1 MQYNHIEIVS
11 VTSDSAVMSLDIR
24 RDTTNIYGYVHGGA
38 FFTMADCCA
47 GLTARSDGRQYVTQN
62 ASVNFIHNVKAGHL
76 TARGRTVSRRRH
88 ICVVAVEITDETD
101 TLLFSSTL
109 FHVLYQR
116 RGLTALSSPHCARFC
131 VPVRGFFYVQRILSA
146 ARSSPGNILDRQ
158 QPAFRRGNPTI
169 QLPQHQLDAL
179 PRHLLH
185 GQIDHAQARD
195 RKRIG
200 FLRAVA
206 YSDQPGQLFADISS
220 LTKKPATHH
229 AQWPRNRRTL
239 RPAAAASTHAA
250 RRCETAS

>member
-1 MQYNHIEIVS
+1 MQEQNIAQMLENPFMQYNHIEIVS

-101 TLLFSSTL
+101 TLLFSSYL

-116 RGLTALSSPHCARFC
+116 RGLTALSSPHCSRLRA
-131 VPVRGFFYVQRILSA
+131 GAGLFYCAASSVSGPQLSLGTYSIGSSRLSA
-146 ARSSPGNILDRQ
+146 VAIRPSSCPS
-158 QPAFRRGNPTI
+158 TSWM
-169 QLPQHQLDAL
+169 HS
-179 PRHLLH
+179 
-185 GQIDHAQARD
+185 
-195 RKRIG
+195 
-200 FLRAVA
+200 RA
-206 YSDQPGQLFADISS
+206 ISS
-220 LTKKPATHH
+220 MG
-229 AQWPRNRRTL
+229 R
-239 RPAAAASTHAA
+239 
-250 RRCETAS
+250 